1 MVEEKGRRIKVVIEG
16 FAFEVSAFSLYIDW
30 WEFLNAY
37 FRQGRSDFCVK
48 LCVERFHH
56 WRSQVTTLKM
66 VATMAIR
73 DRQKTS

>member
-37 FRQGRSDFCVK
+37 FRQGRSD
-48 LCVERFHH
+48 LCEIMCRKISSLAVSGYH
-56 WRSQVTTLKM
+56 TK
-66 VATMAIR
+66 
-73 DRQKTS
+73 DGGNDGN